1 MSRPAE
7 HSERIDD
14 LPDEC
19 VQDDLQVEADI
30 TLVVPTEGPTSVL
43 VGRIEELEEQVQLIT
58 LDRDA
63 ATRRLQRARGAV
75 CQLQAE
81 LLVHNGIIRQLE
93 AQWAFSV
100 LFLLGRI
107 EALWMR
113 VILLLWRRGRVILRL
128 STGLGPVDVRSPRT
142 YCPSVFL
149 RISKRTHV
157 PVQHMASLLLVSV
170 SLQLI
175 YPSSS
180 LSAAYYV
187 VFLDWLKPKP

>member
-1 MSRPAE
+1 MRPPGVCSGPGGRFVSCRRSSWFITGSSVSWRPSGKRLSR
-7 HSERIDD
+7 
-14 LPDEC
+14 
-19 VQDDLQVEADI
+19 
-30 TLVVPTEGPTSVL
+30 
-43 VGRIEELEEQVQLIT
+43 
-58 LDRDA
+58 
-63 ATRRLQRARGAV
+63 
-75 CQLQAE
+75 
-81 LLVHNGIIRQLE
+81 
-93 AQWAFSV
+93 AFSV

-157 PVQHMASLLLVSV
+157 PVQHVASLLLVSV

-180 LSAAYYV
+180 LSAAYLV
-187 VFLDWLKPKP
+187 VFLDWPKPKP